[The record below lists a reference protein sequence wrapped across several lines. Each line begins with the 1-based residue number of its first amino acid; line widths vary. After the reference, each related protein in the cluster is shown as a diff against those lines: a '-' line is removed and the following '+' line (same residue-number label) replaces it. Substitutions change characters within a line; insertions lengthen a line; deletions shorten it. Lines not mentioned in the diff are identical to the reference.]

1 MPPRCRPKCLEVENE
16 ADEAGKGGLV
26 ALSRR
31 RLRPTAASC
40 SYPAI
45 LPSAIWLVWMQFLR
59 FCILLSCIYTVRTLK
74 MASTVV
80 HMAVS

>member
-1 MPPRCRPKCLEVENE
+1 MPPRSRPKCLEVENE

-31 RLRPTAASC
+31 RLRPTAASF

-45 LPSAIWLVWMQFLR
+45 LLPAIWLVWMQFLR
-59 FCILLSCIYTVRTLK
+59 FHILLSCIYTVHTVN
-74 MASTVV
+74 MASTIV
-80 HMAVS
+80 HTAVS